1 MQRKKPAGQQRATG
15 ADFTGHPV
23 ARAPPDFRPSNS
35 HFDHGGG
42 DASDMTAWPA
52 ACLYVSQ
59 LVCPGWGRC
68 LALLIQAGVA
78 SLCAQPRGEPSS
90 AHCEQRLSERLTPC
104 PCNPVCACTG
114 IRGQTGKGRKAGQ
127 RCNEKR
133 NGSRISARAPTR
145 SAASRAGMAGWAG
158 EGGGRFGERREYE
171 APTLPST
178 PRQHGA
184 ARHHTSQA
192 TSGTP
197 PQKPVEKQ
205 HAMPTQHGSPPPK
218 QAHKPRRQPQNTP
231 GQNENGCFRPALP
244 VSASRR
250 PHCAAGPAQ
259 PPQPAP
265 TPTAAT
271 SPRRRPSGRRA

>member
-23 ARAPPDFRPSNS
+23 ARAPSGFRPSNS

-52 ACLYVSQ
+52 ACLSVSWSIR
-59 LVCPGWGRC
+59 VGWGC
-68 LALLIQAGVA
+68 FALLILAGA
-78 SLCAQPRGEPSS
+78 AALCARTRGEPSS

-104 PCNPVCACTG
+104 PCDPVCACTG
-114 IRGQTGKGRKAGQ
+114 MRGQKTT
-127 RCNEKR
+127 
-133 NGSRISARAPTR
+133 RISVCAPTR
-145 SAASRAGMAGWAG
+145 SAASRAVMAGWAG

-171 APTLPST
+171 APTLLST

-192 TSGTP
+192 RSGTP

-205 HAMPTQHGSPPPK
+205 HAMPTQHGSPPHTSTEK
-218 QAHKPRRQPQNTP
+218 HLTTTQ
-231 GQNENGCFRPALP
+231 
-244 VSASRR
+244 
-250 PHCAAGPAQ
+250 
-259 PPQPAP
+259 
-265 TPTAAT
+265 T
-271 SPRRRPSGRRA
+271 SP